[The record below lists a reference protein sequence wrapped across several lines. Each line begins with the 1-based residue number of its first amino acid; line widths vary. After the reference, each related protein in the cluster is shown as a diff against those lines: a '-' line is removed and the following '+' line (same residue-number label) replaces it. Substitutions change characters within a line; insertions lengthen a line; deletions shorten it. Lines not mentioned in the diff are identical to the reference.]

1 MGSAVLSIVSFTFA
15 ILTVLNQISTGNT
28 VADIISV
35 ALLMLVGL
43 SFAKDADKQ
52 ILVNVTVVSKNDE
65 NNQE

>member
-1 MGSAVLSIVSFTFA
+1 MGSAVLSMVSFTFA

-35 ALLMLVGL
+35 VLLMLVGL

-52 ILVNVTVVSKNDE
+52 ILVNVTLVSKNDE